1 MTIGEWIKRLRL
13 ESGMTQEEVGKAL
26 GITKGAVQ
34 KYESG
39 QIVNLRADMIRKI
52 CLLFRTTPA
61 YFVFDDVVELH
72 NSLDTKRLR
81 RIIIAHFG
89 ERFVEFLD
97 VFNML
102 NKDGRKKVVEYTK
115 DIASIDLYRR
125 EKYKKE
131 EP

>member
-1 MTIGEWIKRLRL
+1 MTIGERIKRLRL

-39 QIVNLRADMIRKI
+39 QIVNLRADMIRKM

-72 NSLDTKRLR
+72 NS
-81 RIIIAHFG
+81 
-89 ERFVEFLD
+89 V
-97 VFNML
+97 
-102 NKDGRKKVVEYTK
+102 Y
-115 DIASIDLYRR
+115 
-125 EKYKKE
+125 E
-131 EP
+131 ELSLHTLENGLWSF